1 MSGTVKKTGNL
12 MKHLTS
18 IRAARYFRKAG
29 RAGVI
34 ELATSEKDPAAVAL
48 LKSVIPALSTANT
61 GLVANDSQA
70 IELSTNLLSESV
82 VGIILSRALEMPF
95 NVKAN
100 VIKGCDAGW
109 TQEGQNIC
117 VKAGSAHGK
126 ILYPYKL
133 GTLIVIDEELENMAS
148 PGTDKAIYSMLK
160 SAAVQKMDRTFLS
173 DAAEVK
179 ELSPAGALKDA
190 VIASSYKEL
199 FKTHAANG
207 NNLKSS
213 FLVMPVDT
221 LLETSGD
228 FLKVVEKTGVTLL
241 SSQYAK
247 GVSLIDAGNMMINI
261 GGTVID
267 SSTHGTIDM
276 DDELSGVSTV
286 SLFQAG
292 ALAYRAKTFCDWMPL
307 AGTPPVT
314 VLQA

>member
-1 MSGTVKKTGNL
+1 

-34 ELATSEKDPAAVAL
+34 ELATSEKDPAAVTL
-48 LKSVIPALSTANT
+48 LKSVIPALTMANT
-61 GLVANDSQA
+61 SLIANDSQA
-70 IELSTNLLSESV
+70 IELSTNLLGESV

-100 VIKGCDAGW
+100 VIKGCDADW
-109 TQEGQNIC
+109 TQEGQKIR

-133 GTLIVIDEELENMAS
+133 GTLIIVDEELDNMAS

-160 SAAVQKMDRTFLS
+160 SAAVQKMDFTFLS

-179 ELSPAGALKDA
+179 EQSPAGALKDA

-199 FKTHAANG
+199 FKTHAVNG

-267 SSTHGTIDM
+267 SSTYGTIDM

-307 AGTPPVT
+307 AGTKPVT

>member
-1 MSGTVKKTGNL
+1 MSGTVKKTGNS

-34 ELATSEKDPAAVAL
+34 ELATSEKDPAAVTL
-48 LKSVIPALSTANT
+48 LKSVIPALTMANT
-61 GLVANDSQA
+61 SLIANDSQA
-70 IELSTNLLSESV
+70 IELSTNLLGESV

-100 VIKGCDAGW
+100 VIKGCDADW
-109 TQEGQNIC
+109 TQEGQKIR

-133 GTLIVIDEELENMAS
+133 GTLIIVDEELDNMAS

-160 SAAVQKMDRTFLS
+160 SAAVQKMDFTFLS

-179 ELSPAGALKDA
+179 EQSPAGALKDA

-199 FKTHAANG
+199 FKTHAVNG

-267 SSTHGTIDM
+267 SSTYGTIDM

-307 AGTPPVT
+307 AGTKPVT

>member
-1 MSGTVKKTGNL
+1 

-29 RAGVI
+29 RTGVI
-34 ELATSEKDPAAVAL
+34 ELATSEKDPAAVDL

-61 GLVANDSQA
+61 GMVATDSQA
-70 IELSTNLLSESV
+70 IELSNNLLGESV
-82 VGIILSRALEMPF
+82 VGIILSRGLEMPF
-95 NVKAN
+95 NVKGN
-100 VIKGCDAGW
+100 VIKGCDADW
-109 TQEGQNIC
+109 IQEGQKIR

-133 GTLIVIDEELENMAS
+133 GALIIVDEELELMAS
-148 PGTDKAIYSMLK
+148 QGTDKAIYSMLK
-160 SAAVQKMDRTFLS
+160 SAAVEKMDLTFLS
-173 DAAEVK
+173 DDAEVR

-199 FKTHAANG
+199 FKIHAANG

-213 FLVMPVDT
+213 FLIMPVDT

-228 FLKVVEKTGVTLL
+228 FLRVVEKTGATVLT
-241 SSQYAK
+241 SQYAK

-261 GGTVID
+261 GGTLID
-267 SSTHGTIDM
+267 SSTQGAIDM
-276 DDELSGVSTV
+276 DDGLSGVSAV

-292 ALAYRAKTFCDWMPL
+292 AVAYRAKTFCDWMPV
-307 AGTPPVT
+307 AGTKPVT
-314 VLQA
+314 VLQS

>member
-1 MSGTVKKTGNL
+1 MSDTVQKTGNL

-61 GLVANDSQA
+61 MLVANDSQA
-70 IELSTNLLSESV
+70 IELSTNLLADSV
-82 VGIILSRALEMPF
+82 VGNILSSALEMPF
-95 NVKAN
+95 NVKAD
-100 VIKGCDAGW
+100 VIKGCDADW
-109 TQEGQNIC
+109 IKEGQKIR
-117 VKAGSAHGK
+117 VKAGSAHGR

-133 GTLIVIDEELENMAS
+133 GTLIVIDEEIESMAT

-160 SAAVQKMDRTFLS
+160 SAAVEKMDRTFLS
-173 DAAEVK
+173 DAAEVV

-199 FKTHAANG
+199 FKIHAANG

-213 FLVMPVDT
+213 FLIMPVDT

-228 FLKVVEKTGVTLL
+228 FLRVVEKAGATVLT
-241 SSQYAK
+241 SQYAK

-267 SSTHGTIDM
+267 SSNQGSIDM
-276 DDELSGVSTV
+276 DDGSSGIAAV
-286 SLFQAG
+286 SLFQAL
-292 ALAYRAKTFCDWMPL
+292 AMAYRAKTFCDWMPL
-307 AGTPPVT
+307 AGTKPVT

>member
-1 MSGTVKKTGNL
+1 MSGTAKNTGFF

-18 IRAARYFRKAG
+18 IRTARYCRKGGFSHA
-29 RAGVI
+29 I

-48 LKSVIPALSTANT
+48 LKSVIPALSTAST

-70 IELSTNLLSESV
+70 IELSTNLLADSV
-82 VGIILSRALEMPF
+82 VGNILSSALEMPF

-100 VIKGCDAGW
+100 VIKGCDADW
-109 TQEGQNIC
+109 VKEAQKIR
-117 VKAGSAHGK
+117 VKAGSTHGK
-126 ILYPYKL
+126 TLYPYKL
-133 GTLIVIDEELENMAS
+133 GTLIVIDEELENSAS
-148 PGTDKAIYSMLK
+148 PKTDKAIYSMLK
-160 SAAVQKMDRTFLS
+160 SAAVEKMDRTFLS
-173 DAAEVK
+173 DAAAVA

-190 VIASSYKEL
+190 VTASSYKEL
-199 FKTHAANG
+199 FKTHAVNG
-207 NNLKSS
+207 NRLKTS

-228 FLKVVEKTGVTLL
+228 FLRVVEKTGATVLT
-241 SSQYAK
+241 SQYAQ

-267 SSTHGTIDM
+267 SSNQGSIDM
-276 DDELSGVSTV
+276 DDGQFGGNAL
-286 SLFQAG
+286 SLFQAM

-307 AGTPPVT
+307 AGTKPVT